1 MVRFKYFFFGLLLL
15 VEEGR
20 NEEVCWLLAPPL
32 FQTVLCV
39 CIYLIKWRTLGDCLD
54 ADGDSSTTVSRERE
68 RGLRKVERT
77 RGSWGMESVA
87 TPPVPYLEKKNYSP
101 NDFLLCE
108 TGTVFIFFIPSNV
121 SSYQTPSRPE
131 KVSNV
136 ATSITDLLHNIT
148 VPWSQIIQ
156 SLKCCIHPSCV
167 RLRLDHSAY
176 NRST

>member
-1 MVRFKYFFFGLLLL
+1 MLLLL
-15 VEEGR
+15 VEGGR
-20 NEEVCWLLAPPL
+20 NEQVCWLLAPPL

-39 CIYLIKWRTLGDCLD
+39 CIYLIKWRTLGDFLD
-54 ADGDSSTTVSRERE
+54 ADGDSSTTVSREKE

-87 TPPVPYLEKKNYSP
+87 TPPPSYLEKKLLTRRFSP
-101 NDFLLCE
+101 LRERDGNRVHFLC
-108 TGTVFIFFIPSNV
+108 VFFSIECFQLPNAQPPRI
-121 SSYQTPSRPE
+121 

-156 SLKCCIHPSCV
+156 WNVAHI
-167 RLRLDHSAY
+167 LRAFDCDWIIA
-176 NRST
+176 RI

>member
-1 MVRFKYFFFGLLLL
+1 MLLLL
-15 VEEGR
+15 VEGGR
-20 NEEVCWLLAPPL
+20 NEQVCWLLAPPL

-39 CIYLIKWRTLGDCLD
+39 CIYLIKWRTLGDFLD
-54 ADGDSSTTVSRERE
+54 ADGDSSTTVSREKE

-87 TPPVPYLEKKNYSP
+87 TPPPLLSGKKNYSP
-101 NDFLLCE
+101 DDFLLWERE
-108 TGTVFIFFIPSNV
+108 TGTVFIFCVCFFFIKCFQLPNA
-121 SSYQTPSRPE
+121 QPPRI

-156 SLKCCIHPSCV
+156 WNVAHI
-167 RLRLDHSAY
+167 LRAFDCDWIIA
-176 NRST
+176 RI